1 MAGMSR
7 AEREKVTVETM
18 IGMYCRAH
26 HDGKELCAE
35 CSGLLDYAFER
46 IDRCPHGSDKPRCD
60 RCTTHCYKPEMR
72 ESIRTVMRYSGPRM
86 MLHHPVMAVRH
97 LRS

>member
-1 MAGMSR
+1 MTR
-7 AEREKVTVETM
+7 ADYEKNTVETM
-18 IGMYCRAH
+18 IRMYCRAH
-26 HDGKELCAE
+26 HGGEELCPA
-35 CSGLLDYAFER
+35 CSELRGYAFER
-46 IDRCPHGSDKPRCD
+46 IGRCPHGSDKPRCD